1 MRPTRCHR
9 AHGAATRKV
18 NAVEEEK
25 VNAHAAFLQFASGQL
40 LFLGLTLLSQA
51 QGRAIFPGMLRSPP
65 PDTLPETTLKHF
77 LKKNSTVV
85 LAARALAA
93 TIFIATSAAAQTPW
107 PTKPVK
113 IVVPFAP
120 GGTTD
125 ILARAMAPELSKAF
139 GQPFVVENR
148 AGAGGNIGAD
158 VVAKSAPDGY
168 TLLMGTVG
176 THGINKSLYSKMS
189 YDPQKDFAPITLVAG
204 VPNVMVVNA
213 EKARAAGINNVADF
227 IRAAKA
233 KPGQLNMASSGN
245 GTSIHL
251 AGELFKTMSGTY
263 MTHFPYTGSGPALM
277 AMVGGDMD
285 VMFDNLPSSM
295 QLIKSGKL
303 KALAVTSS
311 VRSAALPDV
320 PTVEQAGGPT
330 LKGFDAS
337 SWFGLLAPAGT
348 SPDTVNRIQQEV
360 AKSLNTPAIK
370 EKLLAQGAI
379 PGGNSPQQFTAF
391 INAEHQK
398 WAQVVKA
405 SGAKVD

>member
-1 MRPTRCHR
+1 MKFSFKQNRR
-9 AHGAATRKV
+9 
-18 NAVEEEK
+18 
-25 VNAHAAFLQFASGQL
+25 
-40 LFLGLTLLSQA
+40 LTLINCALS
-51 QGRAIFPGMLRSPP
+51 AIF
-65 PDTLPETTLKHF
+65 
-77 LKKNSTVV
+77 
-85 LAARALAA
+85 
-93 TIFIATSAAAQTPW
+93 FIANPVAAQSTW

-125 ILARAMAPELSKAF
+125 ILARAVAPELSKAF
-139 GQPFVVENR
+139 GQPFVVDNR

-158 VVAKSAPDGY
+158 AVAKSAPDGY

-176 THGINKSLYSKMS
+176 THGINKSLYRKMA

-204 VPNVMVVNA
+204 VPNVMVVNT

-227 IRAAKA
+227 IRVAKA
-233 KPGQLNMASSGN
+233 NPGKLNMASSGN

-263 MTHFPYTGSGPALM
+263 MTHFPYGGSGPALL
-277 AMVGGDMD
+277 ALVGGDMD

-303 KALAVTSS
+303 KPLAVTSS
-311 VRSAALPDV
+311 ERSAAMPDV
-320 PTVEQAGGPT
+320 PTVEQAGGPA
-330 LKGFDAS
+330 LKGFEAS

-348 SPDTVNRIQQEV
+348 PPDIVSRLQQEV
-360 AKSLNTPAIK
+360 AKALNAPAIK

-379 PGGNSPQQFTAF
+379 PSGNTPQQFSAF
-391 INAEHQK
+391 INAEHKK